1 MAVSLGRRREAVPE
15 PLFPHHEFGW
25 GQEQVLPEQPCDAFY
40 PKKQPYF
47 KDFVIIG

>member
-25 GQEQVLPEQPCDAFY
+25 GQEQVLPEQPCDAF
-40 PKKQPYF
+40 KQYN
-47 KDFVIIG
+47 KRDESKEK